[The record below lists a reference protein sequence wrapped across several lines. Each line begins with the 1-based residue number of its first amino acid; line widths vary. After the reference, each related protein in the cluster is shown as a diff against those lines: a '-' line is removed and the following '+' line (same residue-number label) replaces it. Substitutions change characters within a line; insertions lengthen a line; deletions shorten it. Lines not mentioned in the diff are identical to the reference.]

1 MCNEAYSVYYVT
13 IDGINNIYTVIATN
27 MIPIIYVTER
37 YRLTVYLIVAGCW
50 PRPPTIYRNPFP

>member
-37 YRLTVYLIVAGCW
+37 KVKGFKVR
-50 PRPPTIYRNPFP
+50 